1 MGLLSEG
8 FIWPFESQRINKI
21 ASRCAGWNKW
31 QKQPPP
37 KGRIRLQSYPTL
49 RRGAEKEEK
58 EQHDTG
64 ELCTSVLLLLLKTN
78 IGVLFASFYSIVPS
92 AQVFFNI
99 AYDAH

>member
-1 MGLLSEG
+1 MGLLNEG

-31 QKQPPP
+31 QKQPP
-37 KGRIRLQSYPTL
+37 YPNL

>member
-1 MGLLSEG
+1 MCWLEQVAEATPTQGQDKTVLSK
-8 FIWPFESQRINKI
+8 PN
-21 ASRCAGWNKW
+21 
-31 QKQPPP
+31 
-37 KGRIRLQSYPTL
+37 L

-99 AYDAH
+99 AYETD